1 MARVNEVDITSQI
14 KSPLVRIVESAV
26 AEREPVR
33 PRRILNLAIGLLL
46 GLLSGAGLVLLLE
59 SYRRTI
65 RTPEEV
71 DRHLQLPVLGLI
83 PKESVQ

>member
-1 MARVNEVDITSQI
+1 M
-14 KSPLVRIVESAV
+14 

-33 PRRILNLAIGLLL
+33 PHKILNLAIGLLL

-59 SYRRTI
+59 SYRKTI
-65 RTPEEV
+65 RTPDEV